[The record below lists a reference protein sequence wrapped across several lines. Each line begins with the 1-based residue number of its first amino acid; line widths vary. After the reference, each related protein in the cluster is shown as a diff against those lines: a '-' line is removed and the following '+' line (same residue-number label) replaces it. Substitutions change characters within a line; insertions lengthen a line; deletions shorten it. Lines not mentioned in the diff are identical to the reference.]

1 MEFCEEMAN
10 LGKTIIVAALDGTFQ
25 RKVIFLV
32 YLLMETQC
40 VLQGQTV
47 LFYMEQ
53 NVHHKTHFKRLNKL
67 HEFHYKSLC
76 FYSTA

>member
-32 YLLMETQC
+32 CLDLLMET
-40 VLQGQTV
+40 VRPAGPDSI
-47 LFYMEQ
+47 LFYIEQ
-53 NVHHKTHFKRLNKL
+53 NVHHKITF
-67 HEFHYKSLC
+67 
-76 FYSTA
+76 

>member
-32 YLLMETQC
+32 YLELLMETQTA
-40 VLQGQTV
+40 GPD
-47 LFYMEQ
+47 
-53 NVHHKTHFKRLNKL
+53 
-67 HEFHYKSLC
+67 
-76 FYSTA
+76 STLLYID